1 MSPRSRF
8 FTSRFHASYSK
19 AMKLRVHIPVMI
31 LHQSVEA
38 NFRIANAFQEKN
50 FSLSEFQEMTE
61 QNSSRFT
68 YNLTSGLCLR
78 AFNAELSAPQN
89 G

>member
-38 NFRIANAFQEKN
+38 NFRIANAFQEK
-50 FSLSEFQEMTE
+50 
-61 QNSSRFT
+61 
-68 YNLTSGLCLR
+68 TSAYR
-78 AFNAELSAPQN
+78 KFKK
-89 G
+89 